1 VTQVTDTDGRV
12 LDKRAFPLFDDSG
25 KVSKVIEV
33 ARDVTAKI
41 RMEEEAELVQS
52 RLIHANKMTSL
63 GALVSGVAHEIN
75 NPNSYIMS
83 NTQVFAKIWKD
94 AVEILKE
101 NCHDKKD
108 LLIGGIPFP
117 RLLELAPKLLVG
129 INDGSVRIRNI
140 VDSLKN
146 FSQPQ
151 RPDMDG
157 KVDVNKVI
165 MSSRSILDHNIKQ
178 VTHNFHV
185 NCNENIPHARGN
197 AQQIDQVIINLIM
210 NALQS
215 LPDMTSEILLST
227 SHNKKSNTVE
237 IKVRDS
243 GVGMSDDVLQQ
254 VTEPFFTTKA
264 DAGGTGLGLSI
275 SYAIIKDH
283 KGSMSFESEK
293 GMGTTVTLTLP
304 VYNRKDITE

>member
-12 LDKRAFPLFDDSG
+12 LDKRAFPIFDNSG
-25 KVSKVIEV
+25 KVSKVIEL

-41 RMEEEAELVQS
+41 RMEEEAELIQS

-83 NTQVFAKIWKD
+83 NAQVFAEIWKD

-101 NCHDKKD
+101 NCHDKRD
-108 LLIGGIPFP
+108 LLIGGLPFP
-117 RLLELAPKLLVG
+117 QLLELAPKLLIG
-129 INDGSVRIRNI
+129 INDGSVRIRDI
-140 VDSLKN
+140 VDNLKSC
-146 FSQPQ
+146 SQTQ
-151 RPDMDG
+151 RTDMEG
-157 KVDVNKVI
+157 KVNVNKVI

-197 AQQIDQVIINLIM
+197 TQQISQVIINLIM

-215 LPDMTSEILLST
+215 LPDMTSEIWLST

-237 IKVRDS
+237 IKVRDR
-243 GVGMSDDVLQQ
+243 GVGISDDVLQR

-264 DAGGTGLGLSI
+264 DTGGTGLGLSI

-283 KGSMSFESEK
+283 QGSMLFKSEK
-293 GMGTTVTLTLP
+293 GKGTTVTVSLP
-304 VYNRKDITE
+304 VYNRKDLIE